1 MKMTWLY
8 TPHTNAIFFS
18 LFFTRE
24 LGCIWMEIRGIRE
37 KKNILRV
44 FDLKETGKRKI
55 KKEKEK
61 MKEKKRDIEN
71 KVMICVWLWEENEKK
86 ASEKK

>member
-1 MKMTWLY
+1 
-8 TPHTNAIFFS
+8 
-18 LFFTRE
+18 
-24 LGCIWMEIRGIRE
+24 MEIRGIRE

-71 KVMICVWLWEENEKK
+71 KVMICVWLWEEK
-86 ASEKK
+86 

>member
-1 MKMTWLY
+1 
-8 TPHTNAIFFS
+8 
-18 LFFTRE
+18 
-24 LGCIWMEIRGIRE
+24 MEIRGIRE

-71 KVMICVWLWEENEKK
+71 KVIICVWLWEENEKK